1 MFIVYTRKFEYFEF
15 PALFLPFVY
24 LSQSAGNCKLA
35 DKQKTTKVREI
46 QITKILKVSM
56 YHIFCALI

>member
-1 MFIVYTRKFEYFEF
+1 MLILEKSQFSKKIEF
-15 PALFLPFVY
+15 PVFFFVY
-24 LSQSAGNCKLA
+24 LSKSAGNCKLA